1 MARLRMPVIVIALL
15 SLAPHALMAAQQE
28 QGFDSKLAFI
38 LTTAF
43 MTLLPLGIAGGVF
56 LWLRKRVREMR
67 QEELED
73 LATSPHE
80 AE

>member
-1 MARLRMPVIVIALL
+1 MARLRMPVIVVALL
-15 SLAPHALMAAQQE
+15 SLVPHALMAAQKE

-67 QEELED
+67 EEETQD
-73 LATSPHE
+73 LATSPRE

>member
-1 MARLRMPVIVIALL
+1 MARRRMSVLVVALL
-15 SLAPHALMAAQQE
+15 SLAPHALMASQQE

-56 LWLRKRVREMR
+56 LWIRKRLREMR
-67 QEELED
+67 EEELED
-73 LATSPHE
+73 RATSPRE

>member
-1 MARLRMPVIVIALL
+1 MARLRMPVIVLALL

-43 MTLLPLGIAGGVF
+43 MTLLPLAIAGGVF
-56 LWLRKRVREMR
+56 FWIRKRLREMR
-67 QEELED
+67 EEELED
-73 LATSPHE
+73 RVTAP
-80 AE
+80 AEPE